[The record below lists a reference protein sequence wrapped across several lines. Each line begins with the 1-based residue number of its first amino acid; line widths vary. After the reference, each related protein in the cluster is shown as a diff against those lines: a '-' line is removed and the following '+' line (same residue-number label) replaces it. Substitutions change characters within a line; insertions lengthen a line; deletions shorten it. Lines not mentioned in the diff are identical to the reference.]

1 MSKEI
6 KRKRLNK
13 YQKELKSYFLK
24 ENKGE
29 KFFGKELN
37 FIQENLIDGL
47 KNDSPEIQRNV
58 VNALK
63 NPLIQNENNE
73 AIEQHNTLMRA
84 QNDAEAMELNNMDKW
99 EDPLS

>member
-13 YQKELKSYFLK
+13 YQKELKSYF
-24 ENKGE
+24 E
-29 KFFGKELN
+29 KQGKLTI
-37 FIQENLIDGL
+37 IQKNLIDGL
-47 KNDSPEIQRNV
+47 PENNSSIIQRNIV
-58 VNALK
+58 DALK
-63 NPLIQNENNE
+63 NPPLQTAGENNE